1 MLVIRYPGAEEKTKE
16 QGKFLLRLILLP
28 PSASPNVNL
37 PQTPTPDTDTYP
49 SHTPLSCP
57 DSQPLPTS
65 AGPPTTPVTPSSR
78 FQSAKQL
85 VDDPMKGDPKSWQD
99 TSVSIKWKR
108 ILKNS
113 RNTYVKIEWRR
124 VLKVLRYIR
133 YVTIQLAVSRQNK
146 KK

>member
-85 VDDPMKGDPKSWQD
+85 VDDPMKEDPKSVQD
-99 TSVSIKWKR
+99 TNVSI
-108 ILKNS
+108 
-113 RNTYVKIEWRR
+113 
-124 VLKVLRYIR
+124 
-133 YVTIQLAVSRQNK
+133 Q
-146 KK
+146 

>member
-16 QGKFLLRLILLP
+16 LGKFLLRLILRP

-37 PQTPTPDTDTYP
+37 PQTPTPDTGSYP

-65 AGPPTTPVTPSSR
+65 AGSPTTPVTPSSR

-85 VDDPMKGDPKSWQD
+85 VDDPMKGDPKSRQD
-99 TSVSIKWKR
+99 TNVSIKWKR
-108 ILKNS
+108 ILK
-113 RNTYVKIEWRR
+113 KITKYLCKNRMNESSKSAWDTD
-124 VLKVLRYIR
+124 
-133 YVTIQLAVSRQNK
+133 VTIQLAVSRQSK